1 MEPAGKMSP
10 MKQSK
15 LLLIPLFLAAGTLS
29 AQTKSVIVEEIVA
42 RVNNDVI
49 TREDLEH
56 ARQSLASEMQD
67 ECQNCTPDQVQAR
80 VAAKEKDLLRDLI
93 DQSLLVQR
101 AKDDDINVDA
111 DVIKRLDAI
120 RINAKLPDM
129 ETLEKEVT
137 KSGQDFEDFKSQ
149 IKNQLL
155 TQEVIRKEVGSRII
169 ISHEDV
175 VKYYEAH
182 KQEFV
187 RPETVVLREI
197 FVSTENKPEADIPV
211 LRKKAE
217 NLRDRV
223 LKNGDDFGELAKRF
237 SDSSTAQQSGE
248 LGAFERSKLDPNISE
263 KVFALNRGQMTEVIE
278 TKTGFEILQVR
289 ERYQAGE
296 QPLDK
301 VDPEITNK
309 LYEEKMDPG
318 MRDYLK
324 TLREDSYLQIKPGY
338 TDSAAVTTQPIEEVA
353 ATPDKDDKKKPDK
366 KLLIFPKKK
375 SGT

>member
-1 MEPAGKMSP
+1 MSP
-10 MKQSK
+10 MKLSNG
-15 LLLIPLFLAAGTLS
+15 LMVSLFLAAGTLS

-56 ARQSLASEMQD
+56 ARQSLNSEVQE
-67 ECQNCTPDQVQAR
+67 ECQNCTPDQVRDQA
-80 VAAKEKDLLRDLI
+80 AQKEKNLLRDLI

-101 AKDDDINVDA
+101 AKDDNINVDA

-149 IKNQLL
+149 IRNQLL

-175 VKYYEAH
+175 VKYYQAH
-182 KQEFV
+182 KQDFV
-187 RPETVVLREI
+187 RPETVILREI
-197 FVSTENKPEADIPV
+197 FVSTENKPEADIPT

-217 NLRDRV
+217 NFRDRV

-237 SDSSTAQQSGE
+237 SDSPTAQQSGE

-263 KVFALNRGQMTEVIE
+263 KVFALNRGQMTDVIE

-296 QPLDK
+296 QPLEK
-301 VDPEITNK
+301 VEPEITNK

-324 TLREDSYLQIKPGY
+324 TLREDSYLQVKPGY
-338 TDSAAVTTQPIEEVA
+338 TDTAAVSSQPIEEVA
-353 ATPDKDDKKKPDK
+353 VTPEKDDKKKSGR
-366 KLLIFPKKK
+366 KLLIIPKKK
-375 SGT
+375 TGT